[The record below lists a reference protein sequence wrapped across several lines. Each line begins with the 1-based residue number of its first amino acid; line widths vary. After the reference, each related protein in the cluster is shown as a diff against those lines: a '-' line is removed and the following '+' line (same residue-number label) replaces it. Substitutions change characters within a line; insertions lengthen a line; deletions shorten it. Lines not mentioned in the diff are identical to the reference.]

1 MNDRLKN
8 LLNGQSIY
16 LWRVLI
22 LILLGLLG
30 FFGTRL
36 YAQMDRNSI
45 AIYEIAKSAVKES
58 DIRELNSNINDLRKE
73 IIEIY
78 KRCSP

>member
-22 LILLGLLG
+22 IVLFGILG

-36 YAQMDRNSI
+36 YAQIDRNSI
-45 AIYEIAKSAVKES
+45 AIYEIAKNTAKKS
-58 DIRELNSNINDLRKE
+58 DVDNINSNINDLRKE

-78 KRCSP
+78 KRRSP